1 MEEIFMSSINDLI
14 HEIEKLPPAE
24 RARLIDLVIRDMA
37 EPDPEIDKVWAEEAI
52 KRWDKYKEGNAK
64 AVPYENVM
72 AKYNR

>member
-1 MEEIFMSSINDLI
+1 MSSINDLI

-37 EPDPEIDKVWAEEAI
+37 ETDPEIDKVWAEEAI

-64 AVPYENVM
+64 AVPYESCFG
-72 AKYNR
+72 

>member
-1 MEEIFMSSINDLI
+1 MSSINDLI

-64 AVPYENVM
+64 AVPYESCFG
-72 AKYNR
+72 

>member
-1 MEEIFMSSINDLI
+1 MSSINDLI
-14 HEIEKLPPAE
+14 HEIEKLPPVE

-37 EPDPEIDKVWAEEAI
+37 EPDPEIDKVWAQEAV
-52 KRWDKYKEGNAK
+52 KRWDKYKEGHAK